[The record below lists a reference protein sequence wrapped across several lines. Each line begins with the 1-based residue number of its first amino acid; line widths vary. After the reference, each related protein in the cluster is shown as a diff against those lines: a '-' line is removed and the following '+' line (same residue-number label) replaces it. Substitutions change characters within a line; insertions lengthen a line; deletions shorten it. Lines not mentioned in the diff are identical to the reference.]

1 MSKIDKIKLI
11 EAYHTGQLKGQA
23 KNSFN
28 RLLQEDPN
36 FETEVAAYEPIFDGF
51 NALRE
56 EEYALTL
63 QEFENEYQIDQHT
76 DKGPII
82 RSLRQFY
89 YVAAAAAVLFLSVL
103 AYQLTHPSLFNQHF
117 AASESIGMALNAHR
131 AANDVSHAEK
141 LKKEALNAY
150 QDKDYES
157 CITYLNGYRQNFP
170 EIANK
175 DYQALVVLG
184 VARLAR
190 GKAEKAI
197 ETLTLV
203 MDSRDSTYRQEAE
216 WMMAL
221 AHIKIG
227 KEAEAKKILNVISQK
242 EGHIYQQKALTV
254 LEQL

>member
-28 RLLQEDPN
+28 RLLQEDPS
-36 FETEVAAYEPIFDGF
+36 FETEVTAYEPIFDGF

-56 EEYALTL
+56 DEYALTL
-63 QEFENEYQIDQHT
+63 QEFENEYQIKQRT
-76 DKGPII
+76 DKAPVI
-82 RSLRQFY
+82 RSLRQFF
-89 YVAAAAAVLFLSVL
+89 YVAAAAAVLVLSVL

-117 AASESIGMALNAHR
+117 AASDSIGMSLNAHR
-131 AANDVSHAEK
+131 AVNEISHAER

-150 QDKDYES
+150 QDKDYET
-157 CITYLNGYRQNFP
+157 CISYLNDYRQNFS
-170 EIANK
+170 EKAST

-190 GKAEKAI
+190 GKAEEAI
-197 ETLTLV
+197 EALTLV
-203 MDSRDSTYRQEAE
+203 MDSRDSTYRQEAQ

-221 AHIKIG
+221 ANIKLG
-227 KEAEAKKILNVISQK
+227 KEAEAKQILEVISQK
-242 EGHIYQQKALTV
+242 EGHIYQQKSRTV